1 MDMINFDG
9 LLIGIATFLI
19 IGLFHP
25 VVVKAEYYWGT
36 KCWWIFLVLGIAGTV
51 ASLLVESVFVSAIC
65 GVFAFSSFWTI
76 KEVFEQEERAFLH
89 FAPIGLPAGELPQFQ
104 QRLDRTIEIGDRE
117 LPVVENRRN
126 PDGGIEFRHQL
137 PAAQLRLFE
146 HVGAAGEELFDL
158 VVVPRLGFGGLRLPA
173 GGDQRHAD
181 RVEELALERIV
192 LLAEPAGVGAG
203 GGDVAADAALLRSLP
218 DRGGSG

>member
-76 KEVFEQEERAFLH
+76 KEVFEQEERVLKGWF
-89 FAPIGLPAGELPQFQ
+89 PKNPK
-104 QRLDRTIEIGDRE
+104 RTA
-117 LPVVENRRN
+117 LSPLSLLSN
-126 PDGGIEFRHQL
+126 QL
-137 PAAQLRLFE
+137 T
-146 HVGAAGEELFDL
+146 
-158 VVVPRLGFGGLRLPA
+158 
-173 GGDQRHAD
+173 
-181 RVEELALERIV
+181 
-192 LLAEPAGVGAG
+192 GVGCHI
-203 GGDVAADAALLRSLP
+203 LP
-218 DRGGSG
+218 TPSETDPLTTGKLSRFMPSTKSKHPRN